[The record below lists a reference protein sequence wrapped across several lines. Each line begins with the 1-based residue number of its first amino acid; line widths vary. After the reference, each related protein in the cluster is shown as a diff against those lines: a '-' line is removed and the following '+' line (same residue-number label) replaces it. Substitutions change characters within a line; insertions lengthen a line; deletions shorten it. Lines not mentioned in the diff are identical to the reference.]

1 MISITKLLCDSDNFG
16 DSLRYVKGA
25 SNQKHGVS
33 NGKGPVVVW
42 NCTKTCNLKCR
53 HCYANADEKSHPGE
67 LTLKEA
73 KDMLSDLKEFNVPVI
88 LFSGGEPLIRKDF
101 FDLLKYNSNLGIRS
115 TISTNG
121 TLLTKDVCKDIK
133 SIGVGYVGVSLDGI
147 GERHDKFRGVKGAF
161 DSALKG
167 IRNCIDIDQRV
178 GLRFTINKHN
188 YDQLEEIFYL
198 IKEEKIPR
206 VCFYHLVYSGRGNEM
221 VNEDISKEETRE
233 AMDLI
238 IRKAIEFGPKVEIL
252 TVDNHADG
260 AYVYLNATQN
270 YKSKADRILEL
281 LSISGGN
288 RSGSAFA
295 NIDFYGN
302 VHCDQF
308 TWQHNFGNVKEK
320 KFSDIWTQGEHSI
333 LQNLRNRKPLLK
345 GRCSSCKWL
354 NQCNGNFRTRAE
366 CVTGDFW
373 GEDPACY
380 LYDDEIM
387 DNID

>member
-25 SNQKHGVS
+25 SSQKHGVS
-33 NGKGPVVVW
+33 DGKGPVVVW

-53 HCYANADEKSHPGE
+53 HCYANADEKSHHGE

-73 KDMLSDLKEFNVPVI
+73 KDMLYDLKEFNVPVI

-121 TLLTKDVCKDIK
+121 TLLTKDVCKNIK
-133 SIGVGYVGVSLDGI
+133 NIGVGYVGVSLDGI
-147 GERHDKFRGVKGAF
+147 GERHDSFRGVKGAF

-167 IRNCIDIDQRV
+167 IRNCIDINQRV

-198 IKEEKIPR
+198 IREEKIPR

-260 AYVYLNATQN
+260 AYVYLNAIQN

-320 KFSDIWTQGEHSI
+320 KFSDIWTQEEHLI

-345 GRCSSCKWL
+345 GRCRSCKWL

-373 GEDPACY
+373 EEDPACY
-380 LYDDEIM
+380 LSDDEIM
-387 DNID
+387 EDIY